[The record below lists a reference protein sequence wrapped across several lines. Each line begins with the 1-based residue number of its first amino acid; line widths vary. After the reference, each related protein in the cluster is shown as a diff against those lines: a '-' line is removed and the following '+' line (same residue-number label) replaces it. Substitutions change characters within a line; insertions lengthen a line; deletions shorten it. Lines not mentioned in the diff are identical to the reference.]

1 MSTNVIPAPT
11 HLLPGIGEF
20 ILDANTTVAADVPFS
35 PVAEHLSEVLSL
47 AIGGTLKVQKS
58 KPLAAG
64 PSCIHFSMGE
74 ASLGEEGYELDVQP
88 DRILIRA
95 AKPAGAF
102 YACQTLLQL
111 LPAEMNFPQAS
122 GEEAR
127 GTVPCLSIQDQP
139 RFAWRGLMLDTARQF
154 LSKDFIKRTIDLL
167 AFYKMNRLHLHL
179 TDNDA
184 WTIEIKKYPQLTEM
198 DRWLWQADVQK
209 SRGVYSQHDIREIV
223 AYAESRHVVVI
234 PEIEMPA
241 HSINSQLAMRDLL
254 CPNNPW
260 RKAKPDWK
268 QWPEVEPGCTTWPD
282 QNLIAAEYC
291 MGSEKTFEFLENV
304 LTEIMDLF
312 PSPWIHIGGDEYLGN
327 TWSQCPLCQE
337 RQATLAHEDSPEIA
351 ALHLNSKGDPKKY
364 LLYRYGMRRMAKF
377 VVEKGRIPIMWDT
390 LAWGGKYPAGAV
402 VHQWHP
408 CGEPDE
414 YEQIEVPG
422 NPIVD
427 AIENG
432 HDVINSSC
440 SHLYF
445 DFDMEKTPLAKVHG
459 FEPVPDQL
467 PGDKRKHLLGA
478 HAPVWAQRPENVD
491 RQTFPRLLALAEV
504 NWSAVGQRDWASFQ
518 HRLPNHEIRLR
529 NFGLTF
535 NHE

>member
-1 MSTNVIPAPT
+1 MNTDVIPAPT
-11 HLLPGIGEF
+11 HLRPGIGRFVVEASTS
-20 ILDANTTVAADVPFS
+20 ISADAPFL
-35 PVAEHLSEVLSL
+35 PLAQYLSEVLSP

-58 KPLAAG
+58 EPLAGAT
-64 PSCIHFSMGE
+64 SFIHFSTGD
-74 ASLGEEGYELDVQP
+74 ANLGEEGYELDIHP

-95 AKPAGAF
+95 SKPAGAF
-102 YACQTLLQL
+102 YACQTLRQL
-111 LPAEMNFPQAS
+111 LQSE
-122 GEEAR
+122 
-127 GTVPCLSIQDQP
+127 VWYIPCLSIQDQP
-139 RFAWRGLMLDTARQF
+139 RFPWRGLMLDTARQF
-154 LSKDFIKRTIDLL
+154 LSKDFVKRYIDLL
-167 AFYKMNRLHLHL
+167 AYYKMNRLHLHL

-184 WTIEIKKYPQLTEM
+184 WTLEIKQYPQLTET

-209 SRGVYSQHDIREIV
+209 SRGVYSQEDIREIV
-223 AYAESRHVVVI
+223 AYATSRYVVVV

-291 MGSEKTFEFLENV
+291 MGSEKTFEFLETV
-304 LTEIMDLF
+304 LTEVMDLF

-327 TWSQCPLCQE
+327 TWSQCPLCQA

-351 ALHLNSKGDPKKY
+351 ALHRNAKGDPKKY

-377 VVEKGRIPIMWDT
+377 VVAKGRIPIMWDT

-408 CGEPDE
+408 CGEQDE
-414 YEQIEVPG
+414 YEQTDVPG

-432 HDVINSSC
+432 HEVINSSC

-445 DFDMEKTPLAKVHG
+445 DYDMVKTPLDKVYG

-467 PGDKRKHLLGA
+467 PEDKRKHILGA
-478 HAPVWAQRPENVD
+478 HAPVWGQRPENVD
-491 RQTFPRLLALAEV
+491 RQTFPRLLALAEL

-518 HRLPNHEIRLR
+518 RRLPSHEVRLKD
-529 NFGLTF
+529 FGKYLLE
-535 NHE
+535 NSK